1 MYQRPE
7 PLDIEN
13 TFSDDEIIVTKTDL
27 KGRITYVNDIYC
39 KVAEM
44 TEEDAMGQPH
54 SIIRHPDMP
63 RSVFYLLW
71 QTIEAKQEIF
81 AYVKNL
87 AKSGHYYWVF
97 AHVSPSLDDNGN
109 IIGYHSSRRSAP
121 KHQIAAVEP
130 IYKQVLE
137 LENSFSN
144 RKEGMMAG
152 FKAIVDLLEE
162 NGVSYDEF
170 VWSVANS

>member
-13 TFSDDEIIVTKTDL
+13 IFDDDEIIVTKTDL
-27 KGRITYVNDIYC
+27 KGRITYVNDVFC

-44 TEEDAMGQPH
+44 TEEDAMGEPH

-97 AHVSPSLDDNGN
+97 AHVSPTMDKAGN
-109 IIGYHSSRRSAP
+109 IIGYHSSRRAAP
-121 KHQIAAVEP
+121 QAQIDAVAP

-137 LENSFSN
+137 VENSYAN
-144 RKEGMMAG
+144 RKEGMEAG
-152 FKAIVDLLEE
+152 FKAIVDLLEQ

-170 VWSVANS
+170 VWSVANN